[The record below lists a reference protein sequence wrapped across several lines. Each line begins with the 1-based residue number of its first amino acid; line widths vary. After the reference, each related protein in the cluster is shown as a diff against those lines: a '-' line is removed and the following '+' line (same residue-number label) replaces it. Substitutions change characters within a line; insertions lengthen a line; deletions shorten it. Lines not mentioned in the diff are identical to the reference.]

1 MNPTLFP
8 EYAERFMP
16 SIQKLT
22 EKINGGRKQLTYL
35 SKGENSILR
44 TEFSPD
50 NKYEISTVSTKYI
63 AADFVAADSPLPLKS
78 RGTLST
84 ASGRLPKLGMKRMLR
99 ESDLTTVLEIQS
111 KGTKQQEVMKRLTA
125 DPVACSTGIDE
136 KIEYALLFG
145 LSNGYVALADD
156 SKPGELLRINYGYLP
171 ENTFSA
177 EEKGQISLE
186 DIRRMIE
193 KAISDGNSIT
203 RIYIARKA
211 YNALRATR
219 AAREL
224 VAIGSGQVV
233 MEDAVLPV
241 PRVSAFNEAFRD
253 EFGAEIVVVD
263 RSVVVEKNGQPVKV
277 IPWNPSR
284 VIGTCTDQVGA
295 LVYGQL
301 AEEKFPVEGVTYQLV
316 DKYKL
321 IAKYS
326 STDPLTEMTT
336 GQALAAPIIEN
347 ADQIYIY
354 DFSAG
359 EEVDETKEA
368 ADTLDKTVTVWGET
382 YNKTQFIALLKDYV
396 SIKANASDAAV
407 IKAVNSLTEG
417 DVTALKAQAESCKAE
432 EVVNPG

>member
-1 MNPTLFP
+1 
-8 EYAERFMP
+8 MP

-22 EKINGGRKQLTYL
+22 EKINGGRKELTYL
-35 SKGENSILR
+35 SKGAGSILR

-50 NKYEISTVSTKYI
+50 NKYEIATVSTKYV

-84 ASGRLPKLGMKRMLR
+84 ASGRLPKLGMKRMLK
-99 ESDLTTVLEIQS
+99 ESELTTVLEIQS
-111 KGTKQQEVMKRLTA
+111 KGTKQQEVMKRLIS

-145 LSNGYVALADD
+145 LSNGYVALADE
-156 SKPGELLRINYGYLP
+156 SKPAELLRINYGYLP

-177 EEKGQISLE
+177 EEKGQISLD
-186 DIRRMIE
+186 DIRRMTE
-193 KAISDGNSIT
+193 KAIADGNPIT

-224 VAIGSGQVV
+224 VATGAGQVV
-233 MEDAVLPV
+233 TDSSVLPV
-241 PRVSAFNEAFRD
+241 PRVSAFNEAFLD
-253 EFGAEIVVVD
+253 EFGAELFVVD
-263 RSVVVEKNGQPVKV
+263 RSVMVEKNGQPTKV
-277 IPWNPSR
+277 IPWNPTR

-301 AEEKFPVEGVTYQLV
+301 AEERFPVEGVTYNTV
-316 DKYKL
+316 DSFKL

-326 STDPLTEMTT
+326 STDPFMEVTT

-347 ADQIYIY
+347 ADQIYVY

-359 EEVDETKEA
+359 EEVDATKEA
-368 ADTLDKTVTVWGET
+368 ADTQDKTVTVWGET
-382 YNKTQFIALLKDYV
+382 YDKAAFIAVLKNYV
-396 SIKANASDAAV
+396 SIKSNASDAAV

-417 DVTALKAQAESCKAE
+417 DVTALKAQAESCKASE
-432 EVVNPG
+432 EGTPT